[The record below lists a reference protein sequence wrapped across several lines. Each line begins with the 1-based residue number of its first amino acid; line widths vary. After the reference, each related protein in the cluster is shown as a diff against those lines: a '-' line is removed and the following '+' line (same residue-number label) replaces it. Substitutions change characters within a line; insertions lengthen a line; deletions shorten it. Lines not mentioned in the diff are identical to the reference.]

1 MDQQPQFQQP
11 QFQQRPQLPNA
22 TATLVLGICSI
33 VGCFCYGVVGI
44 ICGVIAL
51 VISREGVQMHKAD
64 PGAYAGWQNMNA
76 GRICAFIGIGLSLL
90 YLILV
95 VFIGTQMPWQEIM
108 EQARENQ

>member
-1 MDQQPQFQQP
+1 MDQGTSPQQP
-11 QFQQRPQLPNA
+11 NYYQRPQLPNA

-51 VISREGVQMHKAD
+51 VISNESVKLYREN
-64 PGAYAGWQNMNA
+64 PTAYAGWQNLNA
-76 GRICAFIGIGLSLL
+76 GRICAMIGIGLSLL

-95 VFIGTQMPWQEIM
+95 VVIGTQMPWQEIM